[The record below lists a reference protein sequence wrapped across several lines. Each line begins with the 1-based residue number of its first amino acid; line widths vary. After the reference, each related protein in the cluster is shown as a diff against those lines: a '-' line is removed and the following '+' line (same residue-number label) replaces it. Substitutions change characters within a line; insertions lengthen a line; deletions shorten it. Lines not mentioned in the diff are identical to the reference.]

1 MRLVIDTNVLIS
13 HLFWPYSRIG
23 MLVDGL
29 LEYEDVLRSAETFS
43 ELTDVVMRRK
53 FDRYLS
59 IARREFFL
67 GEFYDTSEHVLISE
81 AERTNACRDPKDN
94 KFLELAVCGKAEYI
108 ISGDED
114 LLELNPFKGIRI
126 VDPAGFSVK

>member
-1 MRLVIDTNVLIS
+1 
-13 HLFWPYSRIG
+13 

-59 IARREFFL
+59 IAQREVFL
-67 GEFYDTSEHVLISE
+67 GEFYDTSEHVLIT
-81 AERTNACRDPKDN
+81 ERIDACRDAKDN
-94 KFLELAVCGKAEYI
+94 KFLELAVCGKAEFI
-108 ISGDED
+108 LSGDED
-114 LLELNPFKGIRI
+114 LLALNPFKGIRI
-126 VDPAGFSVK
+126 ADPAAFFRDAERAVKLQLGLE